1 MSQQGPILVVS
12 TARRPSFAATLD
24 LGRLFPVVET
34 EWADAVRAVEQVQP
48 AAVLAATSD
57 TDAAGLAELAA
68 RVAARQPYLPLISV
82 DPRVPHPDNVIP
94 FFQSQTSQTPDG
106 GSDRLVARLRAA
118 LRVRSL
124 HATVMRRLVPATPM
138 ALSHIDP
145 ARDATVLLIGRGG
158 AYPTL
163 SVALGERTG
172 VVGALSIEAA
182 AKHLNVRDID
192 GIVLGEGFS
201 PRVVDAFLTVLT
213 EDARFRNLPVVVT
226 ADDLAPAYDLPNLEI
241 VSDDSAQVVSTVLP
255 LIRQH
260 AFEAHLS
267 RTLKAIDADGLID
280 ARTGLLTPEAFERD
294 FASAIYQTQ
303 QRGGGL
309 SVARFAFD
317 PGTSPR
323 AVRRRADHQ
332 PPDAANGFR
341 RRAGGRLGG
350 RGRRR
355 YRSEH
360 RPHRRTAAVQRD
372 APYLA
377 RQARHTGGTGCDGR
391 NPGVEGFREV
401 AAGVVRERRG
411 SPRRVVIVLSTSLI
425 KTRFRC
431 HCRPRTPRSLQAI
444 LKLACKAFDFP

>member
-24 LGRLFPVVET
+24 LARLFPVVET
-34 EWADAVRAVEQVQP
+34 EWAEAARAVDQVHP

-57 TDAAGLAELAA
+57 TDEAGLTQLAA
-68 RVAARQPYLPLISV
+68 RVAALQPYLPLIAI

-94 FFQSQTSQTPDG
+94 FFQGPIGQTQVPQTQG
-106 GSDRLVARLRAA
+106 GPDRLVSRLRAA

-138 ALSHIDP
+138 ALSDIDP
-145 ARDATVLLIGRGG
+145 ARDATVLLIGRGR

-163 SVALGERTG
+163 SVALGERAG

-201 PRVVDAFLTVLT
+201 PRVIDAFLTVLT
-213 EDARFRNLPVVVT
+213 EDARFRNLPIVLT
-226 ADDLAPAYDLPNLEI
+226 GGDLMPAYDLPNLEV
-241 VSDDSAQVVSTVLP
+241 VSADAGKVVSTALP

-317 PGTSPR
+317 PEHPR
-323 AVRRRADHQ
+323 AQFDGARIISRLMRKMDFGAAEADGAVVVVFAETDLKTAHTIARRLSSVMRHTSH
-332 PPDAANGFR
+332 G
-341 RRAGGRLGG
+341 
-350 RGRRR
+350 
-355 YRSEH
+355 
-360 RPHRRTAAVQRD
+360 TRD
-372 APYLA
+372 ARAEPAVTLA
-377 RQARHTGGTGCDGR
+377 TLLPNDSAKSLRSRLHEDAHR
-391 NPGVEGFREV
+391 
-401 AAGVVRERRG
+401 AA
-411 SPRRVVIVLSTSLI
+411 S
-425 KTRFRC
+425 
-431 HCRPRTPRSLQAI
+431 
-444 LKLACKAFDFP
+444 

>member
-24 LGRLFPVVET
+24 LAKLFPVVET

-57 TDAAGLAELAA
+57 IGAAGLAELAA
-68 RVAARQPYLPLISV
+68 RVAARQPYLPLIAV
-82 DPRVPHPDNVIP
+82 DPQVPYPDNVIP
-94 FFQSQTSQTPDG
+94 FFQTQSLQAQGG

-124 HATVMRRLVPATPM
+124 HATVMRRLVPATSM
-138 ALSHIDP
+138 SLSHIDP

-182 AKHLNVRDID
+182 AKHLNIRDID

-201 PRVVDAFLTVLT
+201 PRVIDAFLTVLT
-213 EDARFRNLPVVVT
+213 EDARFRNLPVVLT
-226 ADDLAPAYDLPNLEI
+226 AVDLAPAYDLPNLEI
-241 VSDDSAQVVSTVLP
+241 VSEDTAQAVATALP

-280 ARTGLLTPEAFERD
+280 ARTGLLTREAFERD

-317 PGTSPR
+317 PEHPR
-323 AVRRRADHQ
+323 AQFDGARIISRLMRQMDFGAAHEDGSVVVVFAETDLKTAHTIARRLSSVMRHTSH
-332 PPDAANGFR
+332 G
-341 RRAGGRLGG
+341 
-350 RGRRR
+350 
-355 YRSEH
+355 
-360 RPHRRTAAVQRD
+360 QRD
-372 APYLA
+372 ARSEPA
-377 RQARHTGGTGCDGR
+377 
-391 NPGVEGFREV
+391 VSV
-401 AAGVVRERRG
+401 ATLLPNDSAK
-411 SPRRVVIVLSTSLI
+411 SL
-425 KTRFRC
+425 
-431 HCRPRTPRSLQAI
+431 RSRLQEEAHR
-444 LKLACKAFDFP
+444 AAS

>member
-24 LGRLFPVVET
+24 VGRLFPVVET

-48 AAVLAATSD
+48 AAVLAATAD

-68 RVAARQPYLPLISV
+68 RVAARQLYLPLISI
-82 DPRVPHPDNVIP
+82 DPRIPHPDNVIP
-94 FFQSQTSQTPDG
+94 FFPSQIPQAQLSQTQTLQTQG

-192 GIVLGEGFS
+192 GIVLAEGFS
-201 PRVVDAFLTVLT
+201 PRVIDAFLTVLT
-213 EDARFRNLPVVVT
+213 EDARFRNLPVVL
-226 ADDLAPAYDLPNLEI
+226 AAGDLAPAYDLPNLEV
-241 VSDDSAQVVSTVLP
+241 VSDDAAQVVATALP

-280 ARTGLLTPEAFERD
+280 ARTGLLTREAFERD

-317 PGTSPR
+317 PEHPR
-323 AVRRRADHQ
+323 AQFDGARIISRLMRQMDFGAALEGGSVVVVFAETDLKTAHTIARRLSSVMRHTSH
-332 PPDAANGFR
+332 G
-341 RRAGGRLGG
+341 
-350 RGRRR
+350 
-355 YRSEH
+355 
-360 RPHRRTAAVQRD
+360 QRD
-372 APYLA
+372 ARSEPA
-377 RQARHTGGTGCDGR
+377 VT
-391 NPGVEGFREV
+391 V
-401 AAGVVRERRG
+401 ATLLPNDSAK
-411 SPRRVVIVLSTSLI
+411 SL
-425 KTRFRC
+425 
-431 HCRPRTPRSLQAI
+431 RSRLQEEAHR
-444 LKLACKAFDFP
+444 AAS

>member
-24 LGRLFPVVET
+24 IGRLFPVVET

-57 TDAAGLAELAA
+57 TDAAGLAELAV
-68 RVAARQPYLPLISV
+68 RVAARQPYSPLIAV

-94 FFQSQTSQTPDG
+94 FFQTQG
-106 GSDRLVARLRAA
+106 GSSDRLVARLRAA

-138 ALSHIDP
+138 AMSHIDP

-201 PRVVDAFLTVLT
+201 PRVIDAFLTVLT
-213 EDARFRNLPVVVT
+213 EDARFRNLPVVLTGV
-226 ADDLAPAYDLPNLEI
+226 DLAPTYDLPNLEV
-241 VSDDSAQVVSTVLP
+241 VSATTAQVVATALP

-280 ARTGLLTPEAFERD
+280 ARTGLLTREAFERD

-317 PGTSPR
+317 PEHPR
-323 AVRRRADHQ
+323 AQFDGARIISRLMRQMDFGAAEEDGSVVVVFAETDLKTAHTIARRLSSVMRHTSHGHR
-332 PPDAANGFR
+332 DA
-341 RRAGGRLGG
+341 
-350 RGRRR
+350 
-355 YRSEH
+355 RSEPAVTVATLLPNDSAKSLRSRLQEEAH
-360 RPHRRTAAVQRD
+360 RAA
-372 APYLA
+372 
-377 RQARHTGGTGCDGR
+377 
-391 NPGVEGFREV
+391 
-401 AAGVVRERRG
+401 
-411 SPRRVVIVLSTSLI
+411 S
-425 KTRFRC
+425 
-431 HCRPRTPRSLQAI
+431 
-444 LKLACKAFDFP
+444 

>member
-12 TARRPSFAATLD
+12 TAKQPSFAATIGI
-24 LGRLFPVVET
+24 GRLFPVIET

-57 TDAAGLAELAA
+57 TDATGLAELATQ
-68 RVAARQPYLPLISV
+68 VAARQPYLPLISV
-82 DPRVPHPDNVIP
+82 DPRIPHPDNVIP
-94 FFQSQTSQTPDG
+94 FFQSQIPQTQVSQTQG
-106 GSDRLVARLRAA
+106 GADRLQARLRAA

-124 HATVMRRLVPATPM
+124 HATVMRRLVPSTPM

-201 PRVVDAFLTVLT
+201 PRVIDAFLTVLT
-213 EDARFRNLPVVVT
+213 EDARFRNLPIVLT
-226 ADDLAPAYDLPNLEI
+226 GGDLAPVYDLPNLE
-241 VSDDSAQVVSTVLP
+241 VVSADAAEVVATALP

-317 PGTSPR
+317 PEHPR
-323 AVRRRADHQ
+323 AQFDGARIISRLMRQMDFGAADADGSVVVVFAETDLKTAHTIARRLSSVMRHTSH
-332 PPDAANGFR
+332 G
-341 RRAGGRLGG
+341 
-350 RGRRR
+350 
-355 YRSEH
+355 
-360 RPHRRTAAVQRD
+360 QRD
-372 APYLA
+372 ARAEPA
-377 RQARHTGGTGCDGR
+377 VT
-391 NPGVEGFREV
+391 V
-401 AAGVVRERRG
+401 ATLLPNDSAK
-411 SPRRVVIVLSTSLI
+411 SL
-425 KTRFRC
+425 
-431 HCRPRTPRSLQAI
+431 RSRLHEEAHR
-444 LKLACKAFDFP
+444 AAS